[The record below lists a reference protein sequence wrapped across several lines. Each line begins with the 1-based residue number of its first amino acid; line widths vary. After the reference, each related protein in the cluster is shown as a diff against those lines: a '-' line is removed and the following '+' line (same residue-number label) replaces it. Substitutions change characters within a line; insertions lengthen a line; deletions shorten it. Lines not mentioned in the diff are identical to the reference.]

1 MEVFITELSISTLLS
16 NLTGLFLLIGAG
28 FLAVRAG
35 WLPKAATEPL
45 TALLFKITL
54 PATAFYSMLRPFT
67 ASFLRDALIIM
78 GIDVAAH
85 LIYTALSLVLV
96 RLFRVPAGRRGMW
109 CTCCAFCN
117 NGFMGFPV
125 AYALFGEEG
134 LALAVMLGLAYNLL
148 FYSVGAKLIT
158 LDRNTG
164 DGQIQ
169 MPWRKILF
177 SPVNLAMVVGLVFFC
192 GQLSLPVAIAT
203 PIQHL
208 SNVTTP
214 LSMFVIGMNLS
225 ESRMVDVIRDRDVL
239 SACVVRLLLFPLLA
253 WAALAFLPIADSLI
267 FGVFLIIMAMPSPA
281 ASVVLGEQ
289 YDGCVELGA
298 RTVFLSSLLC
308 ILTIPLIALLL

>member
-1 MEVFITELSISTLLS
+1 
-16 NLTGLFLLIGAG
+16 
-28 FLAVRAG
+28 
-35 WLPKAATEPL
+35 
-45 TALLFKITL
+45 
-54 PATAFYSMLRPFT
+54 
-67 ASFLRDALIIM
+67 
-78 GIDVAAH
+78 
-85 LIYTALSLVLV
+85 
-96 RLFRVPAGRRGMW
+96 
-109 CTCCAFCN
+109 
-117 NGFMGFPV
+117 
-125 AYALFGEEG
+125 
-134 LALAVMLGLAYNLL
+134 
-148 FYSVGAKLIT
+148 
-158 LDRNTG
+158 
-164 DGQIQ
+164 